1 MKDAQGRA
9 RHLLAST
16 RMQKQNRRAAMLRRS
31 VQEVNPGD
39 MLLSIHKSFDWRTC
53 SRWPPKSPKIGGL

>member
-39 MLLSIHKSFDWRTC
+39 MDTPKLL
-53 SRWPPKSPKIGGL
+53 